1 MGILDIA
8 NQMLE
13 DDPRKYCDT
22 LNDAVRKYGRAAIL
36 DAYLNYHGIFGYTHG
51 IIEVLEEL
59 GIDLED

>member
-22 LNDAVRKYGRAAIL
+22 MSDAVRKYGRAAIL
-36 DAYLNYHGIFGYTHG
+36 DAYLNYHGIFGYTND
-51 IIEVLEEL
+51 ITEVLEEL